1 MRAVGLIAA
10 IAACVAVASPAASQA
25 AASAQTVGPAGMA
38 RALRLEMGLV
48 RLPASM
54 SFTGFWLAT
63 TPSFRQASIILAP
76 RSPDEARLWTDFF
89 AHAVEVSQIS
99 GDKAVTGWRDPL
111 TDVWLLGDWTRDGDA
126 WRLDH
131 LTMALT
137 QALDGQSPPGGPLQP
152 AYPGMQDG
160 GLAKALVSSELQAV
174 TVFRRAAAT
183 PGAINWD
190 PAAPSA
196 VRARTVALLRLG
208 AAEDSLAAMASVVP
222 DSTHVLRVALVEE
235 TPMAPG
241 VSPTV
246 ADKLHARSV
255 ETRLSLA
262 PIQYLPGKGET
273 LAIVQSAL
281 EPQWLF
287 VTHLAPTGA
296 AGGAKVVNVE
306 AIDLSKAEPAQ

>member
-1 MRAVGLIAA
+1 MKVAALGLIAA
-10 IAACVAVASPAASQA
+10 IAGACAVAASPTAAQPAASAPPA
-25 AASAQTVGPAGMA
+25 AIA

-54 SFTGFWLAT
+54 SFAGFWSAS
-63 TPSFRQASIILAP
+63 TPSFRQASVILAP
-76 RSPDEARLWTDFF
+76 RSSDEARLWTDFF
-89 AHAVEVSQIS
+89 AHAVEVRDIE
-99 GDKAVTGWRDPL
+99 GDKAVTGWRDPV
-111 TDVWLLGDWTRDGDA
+111 TDVWLLGDWTRVGDA

-137 QALDGQSPPGGPLQP
+137 QALEGQIPPGAPLQP

-160 GLAKALVSSELQAV
+160 GLAKALVVGELQAV
-174 TVFRRAAAT
+174 AVFRRAAAT

-196 VRARTVALLRLG
+196 VRARTVALMRLG
-208 AAEDSLAAMASVVP
+208 AAEESIAAMASVIP
-222 DSTHVLRVALVEE
+222 DATHTLRIALVEE
-235 TPMAPG
+235 TPMVSG
-241 VSPTV
+241 VSASV

-262 PIQYLPGKGET
+262 PIQYLPSKGET
-273 LAIVQSAL
+273 LAIVQSPF

-287 VTHLAPTGA
+287 VTHLAPTGQ

-306 AIDLSKAEPAQ
+306 AIDLSKAEPAL